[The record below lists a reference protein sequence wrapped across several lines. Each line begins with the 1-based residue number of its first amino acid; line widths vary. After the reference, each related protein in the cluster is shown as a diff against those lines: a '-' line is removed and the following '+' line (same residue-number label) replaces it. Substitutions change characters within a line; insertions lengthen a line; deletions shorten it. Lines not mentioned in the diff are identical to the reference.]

1 MFFKKYPQ
9 NLKYNVTTEDLGRG
23 VGRVFSYWAKSVESG
38 KSYLS
43 TLPKLLYI
51 YIFFEA
57 IIVLKCNDFPR
68 LLKTHFFYLF
78 CKYFAAISVAS
89 SVQVSLQFYFQIFY
103 STAPNKI
110 VIRLTKVPWGYK
122 TISNKKYIQRN
133 NSSKYTPVV

>member
-89 SVQVSLQFYFQIFY
+89 SVNL
-103 STAPNKI
+103 
-110 VIRLTKVPWGYK
+110 
-122 TISNKKYIQRN
+122 
-133 NSSKYTPVV
+133 

>member
-1 MFFKKYPQ
+1 MLFKKYPQ

-23 VGRVFSYWAKSVESG
+23 VGRGFSYWAKSVESG

-89 SVQVSLQFYFQIFY
+89 SVQVTLQFY
-103 STAPNKI
+103 SKI
-110 VIRLTKVPWGYK
+110 LTILS
-122 TISNKKYIQRN
+122 ISFNFKFL
-133 NSSKYTPVV
+133 

>member
-51 YIFFEA
+51 YILFEA

-89 SVQVSLQFYFQIFY
+89 SVNL
-103 STAPNKI
+103 
-110 VIRLTKVPWGYK
+110 
-122 TISNKKYIQRN
+122 
-133 NSSKYTPVV
+133 

>member
-51 YIFFEA
+51 YLFFEA

-89 SVQVSLQFYFQIFY
+89 SVNLQLPALFIVGRDIKIMLNILNILNNRRGWGKGWGVTHQMSAEDSSL
-103 STAPNKI
+103 
-110 VIRLTKVPWGYK
+110 LW
-122 TISNKKYIQRN
+122 
-133 NSSKYTPVV
+133 